1 MTTRTG
7 ILSVLVLA
15 LAVGCDSQSPVI
27 PTPVPPPPG
36 GGGPP
41 VFVGAGDIAQCH
53 TGHSEGTAKLLDSIP
68 GTVFT
73 LGDNAYFTGSREDY
87 RNCYGPTWG
96 RHRARTRPVPGNH
109 EYESP
114 GAFPYFEYYGPAAGP
129 FGQGFYSFEIGPWH
143 LIALNSNIDVGES
156 SEQVRWL
163 REDLRASRA
172 RCTLAYWHHPLFS
185 SGPNGN
191 MRPMQ
196 TIWRVLQEE
205 SADVVLT
212 AHDHLYERFAPQ
224 DADGRPDPQRGLR
237 SFVVGT
243 GGASLSP
250 FFRSLP
256 NSEVRLSTYGVL
268 KLTLTVDRFEWDFIP
283 VDGGSLDFGTAPCH

>member
-1 MTTRTG
+1 MTTRTR
-7 ILSVLVLA
+7 ILSVLLLA
-15 LAVGCDSQSPVI
+15 LVVGCDSPSPVI
-27 PTPVPPPPG
+27 PTPVPPG

-114 GAFPYFEYYGPAAGP
+114 GAIPYFEYYGQAAGP
-129 FGQGFYSFEIGPWH
+129 FGTGFYSFEIGPWH

-243 GGASLSP
+243 GGATLSP
-250 FFRSLP
+250 FFRALP

-268 KLTLTVDRFEWDFIP
+268 KLTLTADRFEWEFIT
-283 VDGGSLDFGTAPCH
+283 VDSGTLDSGTVPCH

>member
-1 MTTRTG
+1 MARRTA
-7 ILSVLVLA
+7 ILSGVILA
-15 LAVGCDSQSPVI
+15 LIAGCDSPSPVI
-27 PTPVPPPPG
+27 PTPVPQPPG

-53 TGHSEGTAKLLDSIP
+53 TGHSEGTAKLLDAIP

-114 GAFPYFEYYGPAAGP
+114 GAIPYFEYYGPAAGP
-129 FGQGFYSFEIGPWH
+129 FGQGFYSFDIGPWH

-163 REDLRASRA
+163 REDLRSSRA
-172 RCTLAYWHHPLFS
+172 RCTLAFWHHPLFS

-196 TIWRVLQEE
+196 TIWRILMEE

-212 AHDHLYERFAPQ
+212 AHDHLYERFGPQ
-224 DADGRPDPQRGLR
+224 DPARRGEATLVLVDLHGAHAIAPLPELDDLGLLRVQEQIGGRRGRGRWRRMGRRGEDERRDAEPARPPHGL
-237 SFVVGT
+237 
-243 GGASLSP
+243 
-250 FFRSLP
+250 
-256 NSEVRLSTYGVL
+256 
-268 KLTLTVDRFEWDFIP
+268 
-283 VDGGSLDFGTAPCH
+283 